1 MISLNGLHSS
11 RLVKHT
17 CLPINTSMPDA
28 PRCSLTPRRAAH
40 RHLSCASRARKSSL
54 RYLSID
60 RYHHRQYSSRLPQR
74 GPGGGRTGEWFDDK
88 GRMDVHDLMD
98 EIRNYQ
104 LEYELWLANAD
115 VRDES
120 ALRRFLFQE
129 LS

>member
-1 MISLNGLHSS
+1 MGSAKTKSTKKRG
-11 RLVKHT
+11 
-17 CLPINTSMPDA
+17 
-28 PRCSLTPRRAAH
+28 TPRAATGV
-40 RHLSCASRARKSSL
+40 AAK
-54 RYLSID
+54 
-60 RYHHRQYSSRLPQR
+60 R
-74 GPGGGRTGEWFDDK
+74 GPGGGYTGEWFDDK

-120 ALRRFLFQE
+120 ALRHFLFQE